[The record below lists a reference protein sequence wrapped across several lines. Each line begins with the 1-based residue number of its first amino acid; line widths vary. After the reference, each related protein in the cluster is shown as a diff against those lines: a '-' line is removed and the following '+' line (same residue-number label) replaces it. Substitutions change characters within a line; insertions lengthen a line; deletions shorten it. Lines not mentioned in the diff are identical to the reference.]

1 MKVADFGFAV
11 IKRAD
16 VSAVFSDGVG
26 VGNLLHKA
34 PELIRDEM
42 FNEVNCLTLLLCFL

>member
-1 MKVADFGFAV
+1 LKVADFGFAV

-16 VSAVFSDGVG
+16 VSAVCSDGVG

-34 PELIRDEM
+34 PELIRDEP
-42 FNEVNCLTLLLCFL
+42 FTEVSERFD